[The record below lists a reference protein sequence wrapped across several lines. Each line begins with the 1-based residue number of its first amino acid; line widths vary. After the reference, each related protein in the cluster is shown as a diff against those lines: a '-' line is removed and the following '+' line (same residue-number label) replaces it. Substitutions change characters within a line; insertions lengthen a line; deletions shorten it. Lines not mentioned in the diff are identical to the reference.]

1 VNCRLTV
8 FATRAVLIRRRMRKR
23 AGAAG
28 RAEAASQSVAWQ
40 GWNADPRQER
50 AHGRLNGSGSFY
62 WPDPRKA
69 YRAAVTMMR
78 ADETISAVRIEGIGS
93 QPIGY
98 LRRADIAPSFGC
110 HPGQPELLARF

>member
-1 VNCRLTV
+1 MNCRLTV
-8 FATRAVLIRRRMRKR
+8 FATRQVLQRRRARK
-23 AGAAG
+23 

-50 AHGRLNGSGSFY
+50 SQGRLKGSGSFY
-62 WPDPRKA
+62 WPSPRKA

-78 ADETISAVRIEGIGS
+78 ADDSITAVKIEGIGA

-98 LRRADIAPSFGC
+98 LRRLDIAPSFGC